1 MCSMRRRRIGI
12 VSLTAAIVF
21 IAALLAAESSA
32 AQTDLGSGAATGTS
46 LAAKLRPHRTSP
58 TDLEVGGD
66 LRGFPAGTTRF
77 LTWDDLLARPQVS
90 YTVSGDAN
98 FTGPTKVT
106 GVLLED
112 LLRDLGAAPGSALV
126 VAICDDKYRANYP
139 GAYLARHHPVLVLK
153 VNGEPPSGWP
163 KDSGG
168 HGFDMGPYMI
178 SHAKFTPTFKVLSHP
193 DEPQIPWG
201 VVRLEFRDE
210 RAVFG
215 AIAPGSHANGPAVQA
230 GYKIAQQNC
239 FRCHNSGAEGGQKSG
254 VTWAVLS
261 ALATNSPEFFTDY
274 VRRPTSRSPQAQ
286 MPANPD
292 YDDQTMRALVAYF
305 RSFPDSQAGAP

>member
-1 MCSMRRRRIGI
+1 MRRRRIGI

-21 IAALLAAESSA
+21 IPALLAAKSSA

-46 LAAKLRPHRTSP
+46 LAAKLHLRRTSP

-77 LTWDDLLARPQVS
+77 LSWDDLLALPQVS
-90 YTVSGDAN
+90 YTVTGDTN

-112 LLRDLGAAPGSALV
+112 LLRDLGAAPDSALV

-178 SHAKFTPTFKVLSHP
+178 SHEKFMPAFKVLSHP

-215 AIAPGSHANGPAVQA
+215 AIAPGSHANDPAVQA

-239 FRCHNSGAEGGQKSG
+239 FHCHNSGAEGGQKSG

-274 VRRPTSRSPQAQ
+274 VRRPTSKSPQAQ

-292 YDDQTMRALVAYF
+292 YDDQTMRALTAYF
-305 RSFPDSQAGAP
+305 RSFSDSQAGAR